1 MYHFTYRCKEDN
13 ALQMGDLTENI
24 FLNAKA
30 ADNTEDKELAAFLRY
45 VNSGLAQNA
54 FTQEIDEE
62 TKRVRNDTKW
72 RERIVTWEMDLRIIK
87 KRAHEKGKQE
97 GIREGKA
104 LGKQE
109 IAEALRK
116 KGMSESEI
124 AEVTG
129 LPEKKETLK

>member
-1 MYHFTYRCKEDN
+1 MCMWKFWTINE
-13 ALQMGDLTENI
+13 
-24 FLNAKA
+24 
-30 ADNTEDKELAAFLRY
+30 
-45 VNSGLAQNA
+45 

-97 GIREGKA
+97 GIQEGEKNKA
-104 LGKQE
+104 ME

-116 KGMSESEI
+116 KGMSEDEI
-124 AEVTG
+124 AELTG
-129 LPEKKETLK
+129 MPEKRKL

>member
-1 MYHFTYRCKEDN
+1 MCMWKFWTINE
-13 ALQMGDLTENI
+13 
-24 FLNAKA
+24 
-30 ADNTEDKELAAFLRY
+30 
-45 VNSGLAQNA
+45 

-72 RERIVTWEMDLRIIK
+72 RERIVTWKMDLRIIK
-87 KRAHEKGKQE
+87 KRAHEKGKLEGIQE
-97 GIREGKA
+97 GKREGIA

-116 KGMSESEI
+116 KGMSEAEI

-129 LPEKKETLK
+129 LPEKRKR

>member
-1 MYHFTYRCKEDN
+1 MPVGKT
-13 ALQMGDLTENI
+13 GVDLKDFEKIDWDSLTFANNYI
-24 FLNAKA
+24 FLEVMNNK
-30 ADNTEDKELAAFLRY
+30 NWTINE
-45 VNSGLAQNA
+45 

-97 GIREGKA
+97 GIDI
-104 LGKQE
+104 GKQE
-109 IAEALRK
+109 VAEALRK
-116 KGMSESEI
+116 KGMSEAEI

>member
-1 MYHFTYRCKEDN
+1 M
-13 ALQMGDLTENI
+13 
-24 FLNAKA
+24 
-30 ADNTEDKELAAFLRY
+30 
-45 VNSGLAQNA
+45 NSGLAQNK

-72 RERIVTWEMDLRIIK
+72 RERIVTWEMDLRIME

-97 GIREGKA
+97 GIQEGKREGIALGKQEGIA

-116 KGMSESEI
+116 KGMSEAEI

>member
-1 MYHFTYRCKEDN
+1 MW
-13 ALQMGDLTENI
+13 
-24 FLNAKA
+24 
-30 ADNTEDKELAAFLRY
+30 Y
-45 VNSGLAQNA
+45 VNSRLAQNA

-97 GIREGKA
+97 GIQEGKA

-116 KGMSESEI
+116 KGMSEAEI

-129 LPEKKETLK
+129 LPEKKKL